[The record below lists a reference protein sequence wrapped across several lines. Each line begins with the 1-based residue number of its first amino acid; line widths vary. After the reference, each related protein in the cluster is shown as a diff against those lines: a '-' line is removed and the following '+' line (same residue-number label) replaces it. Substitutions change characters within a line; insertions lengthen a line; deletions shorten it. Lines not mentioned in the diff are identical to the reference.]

1 MVVFLKLVRGL
12 GQLALGL
19 LVLVGLLHFLV
30 ISNLTERL
38 VNEEVYYAAID
49 IIDLYN
55 RIYEDVLVDE
65 ALVSQN
71 DNLLGGVQLDVHQQ
85 AVAALREMNNDN

>member
-12 GQLALGL
+12 DQLALGL

-49 IIDLYN
+49 SMDLYN
-55 RIYEDVLVDE
+55 RIYEGVLVDE
-65 ALVSQN
+65 ALASQN